1 MRATKLLA
9 AAILFSAMTLTV
21 ATAQQPKAPTENDYY
36 RMVTF
41 PLPDG
46 LVLELSGLGWLDK
59 EQTRLIACT
68 RRGELWLIENPYSD
82 QPALTGQ
89 KINVTDAAGKTSQV
103 RSPSVGFS
111 LNEFPKGGG
120 PNSLYR
126 NGLETVS
133 GTCSLAARV
142 RSLCSLQAPILV
154 QAPSLVE
161 ALVVGGFRNS
171 DVPKLSTILPW

>member
-9 AAILFSAMTLTV
+9 TLTLSFALV
-21 ATAQQPKAPTENDYY
+21 STLAIAQQPKTPTENDYY
-36 RMVTF
+36 MVTF

-103 RSPSVGFS
+103 TATEKEIVTYKQMLF
-111 LNEFPKGGG
+111 
-120 PNSLYR
+120 
-126 NGLETVS
+126 GLHEPL
-133 GTCSLAARV
+133 G
-142 RSLCSLQAPILV
+142 ILV
-154 QAPSLVE
+154 NP
-161 ALVVGGFRNS
+161 GHGFPNG
-171 DVPKLSTILPW
+171 I